1 MVPAIYASVA
11 LNNVFLCYCVPDNNI
26 IRLKGQIGYSAVGL
40 SVNLM
45 LYQKYD
51 YYGWIDKPH
60 SWCVR
65 LGGVQLESSF
75 I

>member
-11 LNNVFLCYCVPDNNI
+11 LNYVFLCYCVPDNNI

-45 LYQKYD
+45 LYQKYSTIMD
-51 YYGWIDKPH
+51 GLINH
-60 SWCVR
+60 TA
-65 LGGVQLESSF
+65 GVSG
-75 I
+75 